1 MIEDKR
7 AAEDWGRVAVSLP
20 GWRWMPGMLA
30 VPTSH
35 PRERWLICWSDQQ
48 YTKTPD
54 GWDGPHGWEGGGYKV
69 DNGKVWGIG
78 PYAGDPIDLSGDGWL
93 PDPDDPATAG
103 CLLAL
108 LGGWD
113 HLVSVDPC
121 GDGSWLITYA
131 IGPSDETQEIAHV
144 EGQTLGRACI
154 AAAAAL
160 GRWPGGEG

>member
-1 MIEDKR
+1 MSDKR
-7 AAEDWGRVAVSLP
+7 TAEEWGRVAVSLP

-48 YTKTPD
+48 YTKTLD

-108 LGGWD
+108 LGSSVMSVEPADDGGW
-113 HLVSVDPC
+113 LVELYDLGVYH
-121 GDGSWLITYA
+121 GS
-131 IGPSDETQEIAHV
+131 S
-144 EGQTLGRACI
+144 LGRACI
-154 AAAAAL
+154 AAAEAL